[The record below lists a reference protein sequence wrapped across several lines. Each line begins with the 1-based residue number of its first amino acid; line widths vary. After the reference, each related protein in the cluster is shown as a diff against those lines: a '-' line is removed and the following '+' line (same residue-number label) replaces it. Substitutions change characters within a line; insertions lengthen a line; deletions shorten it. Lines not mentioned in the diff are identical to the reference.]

1 MVKNYETVFI
11 LTPVLT
17 EEQMKDAVKKYS
29 NYITEHG
36 GEIVNQ
42 ELWGLKRMAY
52 PIQKKMNGFYTVI
65 EFKAPS
71 DLIAKLEVEFKRD
84 ERILR
89 FLTVSLDKHA
99 LDYNERKRNGLIGEK
114 KAERLAA
121 KAAAARP
128 VASDIPTETEQI
140 N

>member
-1 MVKNYETVFI
+1 MLKNYETVFI

-17 EEQMKDAVKKYS
+17 EEQMKDAVKKYT

-36 GEIVNQ
+36 GEIVH
-42 ELWGLKRMAY
+42 EDLWGLRKLAY
-52 PIQKKMNGFYTVI
+52 PIQKKSNGFYSHV

-99 LDYNERKRNGLIGEK
+99 LDYNERKRNGLIGK
-114 KAERLAA
+114 KKEERLAA
-121 KAAAARP
+121 QAAANAQ
-128 VASDIPTETEQI
+128 PTTEQ
-140 N
+140 

>member
-17 EEQMKDAVKKYS
+17 EEQMKDAVKKFS

-36 GEIVNQ
+36 GEIIH
-42 ELWGLKRMAY
+42 EDLWGLKRMAY
-52 PIQKKMNGFYTVI
+52 PIQKKVNGFYTHF
-65 EFKAPS
+65 EFKSPS

-99 LDYNERKRNGLIGEK
+99 LDYNERKRNGLIGK
-114 KAERLAA
+114 KKEERLAA
-121 KAAAARP
+121 EALSTAP
-128 VASDIPTETEQI
+128 VVDETEEI